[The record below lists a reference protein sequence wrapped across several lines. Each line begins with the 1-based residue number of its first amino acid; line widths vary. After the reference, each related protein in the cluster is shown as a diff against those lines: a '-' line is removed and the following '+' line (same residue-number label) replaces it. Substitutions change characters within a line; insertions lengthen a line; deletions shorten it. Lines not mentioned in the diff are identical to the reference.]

1 MQEIIIFG
9 RGKYFSAKAEEIQ
22 KQYKIVAFL
31 DNAVKEEAF
40 DSNYHCPI
48 YNPKRL
54 EAVSQYDILI
64 VSSYFIDMWKQLKEL
79 CVQDD
84 RIIFG
89 NMIEPLWLG
98 LETFAFSNGEK
109 LSSAGS
115 SLMYQ
120 NGSETYYFKS
130 EQEFQNILRTV
141 GKYRYPAISSV
152 SSLPVMP
159 VSRVFGSERGKA
171 VDRYYIEKF
180 LEDNQADIQ
189 GCCVEVGADVYTK
202 RYGGNKVIESC
213 VTHVEGYGNARK
225 VNFET
230 GEGCHESM
238 ADCLICT
245 QTLQYIYD
253 VRTAMKNIYMILKPK
268 GVALITVPGIK
279 SLCLFD
285 EDSWGE
291 NWSFTEKSMESL
303 CRELGDKAA
312 FFVRSY
318 GNAKIATAYLYG
330 ICCEELCESDFAYQD
345 RQYPFLITARI
356 QKLQN

>member
-1 MQEIIIFG
+1 MKEIVVFG
-9 RGKYFSAKAEEIQ
+9 RGKYFAAKSAEIQ
-22 KQYKIVAFL
+22 KQYRIAAFL

-48 YNPKRL
+48 YSPLKMDKI
-54 EAVSQYDILI
+54 SQYDILI

-79 CVQDD
+79 HVQDD

-98 LETFAFSNGEK
+98 METFAFSKGES
-109 LSSAGS
+109 LSSVGS
-115 SLMYQ
+115 RLMYK
-120 NGSETYYFKS
+120 NGSKAYYFKS
-130 EQEFQNILRTV
+130 EQEFQNILRIV

-180 LEDNQADIQ
+180 LVENCADIK
-189 GCCVEVGADVYTK
+189 GCCMEVGANIYTK
-202 RYGGNKVIESC
+202 RYGGNRVVESC
-213 VTHVEGYGNARK
+213 VTHVEGYGGARR
-225 VNFET
+225 VDFET
-230 GEGCHESM
+230 GEGCCENM

-285 EDSWGE
+285 EENWGE
-291 NWSFTEKSMESL
+291 NWSFTERSMESM
-303 CRELGDKAA
+303 CRELGDKAV
-312 FFVRSY
+312 FSVRSY
-318 GNAKIATAYLYG
+318 GNAKIAAAYLYG
-330 ICCEELCESDFAYQD
+330 ICCEELSESDFVYQD

-356 QKLQN
+356 QKL